1 MRILVLLSYYAPH
14 WTGLTQYAVRLA
26 EAWVADG
33 HHVTLLCAQHD
44 DALPLRAQINGV
56 EVIRLPVRMRLSRAS
71 LTPSIWRAAN
81 YHIPTHDIVVI
92 HSPYPEIAGITA
104 LARWHNRPSIV
115 IHHGDVV
122 MPLGWR
128 NRIYQAAMD
137 ATHYLGLR
145 WASQVITHSVD
156 YAQHAAWLAPL
167 APHVMAITPPVTL
180 PAPNQAS
187 VMALRAR
194 LGGSEAVVV
203 GLAGRFVA
211 EKGFDTLISQLP
223 VLRAA
228 LPNLRIAYAGA
239 MTVDYEAFYLAQQS
253 QLTLHKDMF
262 ISLGLL
268 RNPQALADFY
278 AACDVVLLPSR
289 SDCYPSVLPEALI
302 SGTPIIVN
310 DIPGARAVVH
320 DTGAGMVINTNDTIA
335 LINALTHLPQSPDM
349 LAMRRHF
356 DSQRRA
362 REYLAVMHELVNPH
376 APWLSRADEVLLD
389 QLLANEVDMAYRRRA
404 RTLLAYLELNDG
416 LRVLDCGCGMG
427 VYLHLMAQL
436 RHLYLVGVDGDLRRL
451 RQAHPSP
458 TVAVEIA
465 ALPFAPATFDR
476 ILLSEVL
483 EHLED
488 DVGTLQSL
496 YALLRPGGIVALSV
510 PCANYPF
517 WWDPINAMR
526 QWLGMA
532 PLTDAGPITGIWSN
546 HVRLYTPVQLRRV
559 AEQAG
564 FVVEQ
569 LEQQTRATL
578 PFAHFLVY
586 SIGKPMLDYQLLPS
600 AWLRYADRRH
610 GAANDGRWW
619 HPFNLLRRM
628 MRWIDMANDNGI
640 DQTGPAVTIV
650 AKLRRP
656 IDEPFVDK

>member
-1 MRILVLLSYYAPH
+1 MRILVLLSYYTPH

-81 YHIPTHDIVVI
+81 HHIPTHDIVVI

-122 MPLGWR
+122 MPPGWR

-194 LGGSEAVVV
+194 LGGSEAVEV

-253 QLTLHKDMF
+253 QLTVHKDMF

-268 RNPQALADFY
+268 RNPQALANFY
-278 AACDVVLLPSR
+278 AASCCCPHVV
-289 SDCYPSVLPEALI
+289 
-302 SGTPIIVN
+302 
-310 DIPGARAVVH
+310 
-320 DTGAGMVINTNDTIA
+320 IA
-335 LINALTHLPQSPDM
+335 TRVSC
-349 LAMRRHF
+349 
-356 DSQRRA
+356 QRR
-362 REYLAVMHELVNPH
+362 
-376 APWLSRADEVLLD
+376 
-389 QLLANEVDMAYRRRA
+389 
-404 RTLLAYLELNDG
+404 
-416 LRVLDCGCGMG
+416 
-427 VYLHLMAQL
+427 
-436 RHLYLVGVDGDLRRL
+436 
-451 RQAHPSP
+451 
-458 TVAVEIA
+458 
-465 ALPFAPATFDR
+465 
-476 ILLSEVL
+476 
-483 EHLED
+483 
-488 DVGTLQSL
+488 
-496 YALLRPGGIVALSV
+496 
-510 PCANYPF
+510 
-517 WWDPINAMR
+517 
-526 QWLGMA
+526 
-532 PLTDAGPITGIWSN
+532 
-546 HVRLYTPVQLRRV
+546 
-559 AEQAG
+559 
-564 FVVEQ
+564 
-569 LEQQTRATL
+569 
-578 PFAHFLVY
+578 
-586 SIGKPMLDYQLLPS
+586 
-600 AWLRYADRRH
+600 
-610 GAANDGRWW
+610 
-619 HPFNLLRRM
+619 
-628 MRWIDMANDNGI
+628 
-640 DQTGPAVTIV
+640 
-650 AKLRRP
+650 
-656 IDEPFVDK
+656 